1 MHLGRRAISNVIA
14 VMLLLLIAVTGT
26 AIFYVYA
33 SGIFGL
39 LQGAQPQQSY
49 MEHIALEY
57 YNWTASSNFLLQ
69 IRIRN
74 VGSANILIKDIFIS
88 GTNVTRIT
96 WGQGNDTCQTAFL
109 SLPIRSSCLVII
121 TPPSSLTFQSGV
133 AYSVSFVSSTG
144 GKTTFSP
151 IYGQTG

>member
-1 MHLGRRAISNVIA
+1 LRLGRRAISNVIA
-14 VMLLLLIAVTGT
+14 VMLLLLISVTGAT
-26 AIFYVYA
+26 ILYVYA
-33 SGIFGL
+33 SGIFGS

-57 YNWTASSNFLLQ
+57 YDWTTSPLQ

-74 VGSANILIKDIFIS
+74 VGSANILIKDVFIS
-88 GTNVTRIT
+88 GTIVTSIT
-96 WGQGNDTCQTAFL
+96 WGQGNDTCQNAFL
-109 SLPIRSSCLVII
+109 PVRSSCLVQIV
-121 TPPSSLTFQSGV
+121 PPVSLTFQPGV

-144 GKTTFSP
+144 GKTTFSA